1 MGKTVELELV
11 SCSTIRFVQDLST
24 YFLLNQMVDE
34 EEVLP
39 SSVKKAIEESEK
51 KKQLKSK
58 GSSRFVFIYINML
71 HIWLVVGW

>member
-1 MGKTVELELV
+1 
-11 SCSTIRFVQDLST
+11 
-24 YFLLNQMVDE
+24 MVDE